1 MATVTIS
8 KSSAMSI
15 INRNAWALLK
25 AQAYATWGDAFR
37 AAKFMLENGMSEA
50 ISDEAA
56 IALLSKGICLL
67 VFKKKDGSVTE
78 RVATRKSDIVAKHIG
93 TSNRKSNSLFFLEQ
107 IGDTYVAKSASF
119 GSVISCKL
127 LS

>member
-8 KSSAMSI
+8 KSSSMSI

-50 ISDEAA
+50 ISDAAA
-56 IALLSKGICLL
+56 ISTLSKGICLL

-78 RVATRKSDIVAKHIG
+78 RIATRQSDVIAKHIG
-93 TSNRKSNSLFFLEQ
+93 VSSRPATSLFFLEK